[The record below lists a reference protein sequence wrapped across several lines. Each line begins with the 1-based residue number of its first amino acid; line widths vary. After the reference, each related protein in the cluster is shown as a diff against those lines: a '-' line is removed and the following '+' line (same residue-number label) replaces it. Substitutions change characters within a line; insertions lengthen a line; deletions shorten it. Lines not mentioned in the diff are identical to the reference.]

1 MSHIRKSS
9 PTTAQVAVANLV
21 AKLSRMPRIGDYGID
36 AAKTVMALRLVA
48 LCSKS
53 GHDPMAELT
62 KRLNDVGAAKNM
74 LALLDR
80 CGALW
85 PEAVHVHRPCCAEL
99 SPDETIIA
107 GMAQAAS
114 DGDHRAF
121 DKVLDGFIPA
131 AQREGL
137 FAEALMVMETL

>member
-1 MSHIRKSS
+1 MSYSRKSQS
-9 PTTAQVAVANLV
+9 FAAQAAATRVVSA
-21 AKLSRMPRIGDYGID
+21 LSRMPRIGDYGID

-62 KRLNDVGAAKNM
+62 RRLNDVRTAKSM
-74 LALLDR
+74 LGLLDR

-85 PEAVHVHRPCCAEL
+85 PDALHVHRPCCAEL

-121 DKVLDGFIPA
+121 DAVLDGFLPP